1 MRAGLGDATLLYT
14 SPNCFSRQLR
24 RDLLA
29 EARRARVRCVVSMGR
44 PFEPHTLAEH
54 GLSLA
59 WSEPVPATFQSSAT
73 AFFYDFGG
81 WDARLRALRGRHDPP
96 PGDSGGDRDGDEARG
111 ASELIEPPRDAV
123 RLPDGPLVTMT
134 F

>member
-54 GLSLA
+54 TSRA
-59 WSEPVPATFQSSAT
+59 TMSHDVVTVP
-73 AFFYDFGG
+73 
-81 WDARLRALRGRHDPP
+81 H
-96 PGDSGGDRDGDEARG
+96 
-111 ASELIEPPRDAV
+111 
-123 RLPDGPLVTMT
+123 
-134 F
+134 